1 MKSILSNVVIFSLG
15 AAAGSAVAW
24 YLAKTKY
31 ERIAQ
36 EEIDSVKEMFAKK
49 KQAIDDEEA
58 EPHYETPT
66 DEEKEEYAGIVKLY
80 KKGDSESM
88 DIGTPPYVIPP
99 EEFGEMDYDTVSLV
113 YYADDV
119 LCYDLSGEIIYER
132 DEVIG
137 EESLKHFGEYEDD
150 SVFVRNDILKTDYE
164 ILRDE
169 RCYSDAEDV
178 DEDED
183 DPEDSTD
190 DE

>member
-36 EEIDSVKEMFAKK
+36 EEIDSVKEAFSKRSK
-49 KQAIDDEEA
+49 RIEEESIKEDPA
-58 EPHYETPT
+58 MPT
-66 DEEKEEYAGIVKLY
+66 DEEKEEYRSIVKHY
-80 KKGDSESM
+80 KKGDSGSM

-113 YYADDV
+113 YYADDT

-132 DEVIG
+132 DEVIC
-137 EESLKHFGEYEDD
+137 EESLTHFGEYEDD
-150 SVFVRNDILKTDYE
+150 SVFVRNERLKTDYE
-164 ILRDE
+164 ILKDNRN
-169 RCYSDAEDV
+169 YSDVEDV
-178 DEDED
+178 DDTDE
-183 DPEDSTD
+183 PDSTD